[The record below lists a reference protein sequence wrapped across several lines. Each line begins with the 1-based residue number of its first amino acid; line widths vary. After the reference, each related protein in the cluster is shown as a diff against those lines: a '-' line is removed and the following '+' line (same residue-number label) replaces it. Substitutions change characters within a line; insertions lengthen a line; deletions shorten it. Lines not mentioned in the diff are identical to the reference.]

1 MDFILMVS
9 TLLLVLVFACV
20 FVSETPL
27 VLHAVLFSTSLAIVL
42 WKRMCGVARDS
53 DILVFFVVFFMDF
66 ILLI

>member
-9 TLLLVLVFACV
+9 TLLLVLGFACV

-42 WKRMCGVARDS
+42 WKRMWGGARDS
-53 DILVFFVVFFMDF
+53 DILFFFDVFFMDF